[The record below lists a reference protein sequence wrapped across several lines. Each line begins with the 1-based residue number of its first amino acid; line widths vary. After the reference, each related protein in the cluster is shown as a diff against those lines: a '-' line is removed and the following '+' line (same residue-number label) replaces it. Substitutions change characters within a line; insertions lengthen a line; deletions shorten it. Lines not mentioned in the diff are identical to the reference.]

1 LSTLPEGGSA
11 LHDET
16 VADLCRRVREAFA
29 VPQSWHDRIWAAGQ
43 AAMAYLRNDPQ
54 RAQRLIDGTL
64 GGDAEAVRRRD
75 EIVQG
80 LADLLDGG
88 REGGGGQPVA
98 TSRCT
103 AEITAGAIYGAL
115 LAKIAAGAVER
126 REDFLSELV
135 YMAVFPYLGSR
146 AAEDELAVQPL
157 R

>member
-1 LSTLPEGGSA
+1 MSAPGREGA
-11 LHDET
+11 DLHDET
-16 VADLCRRVREAFA
+16 VGDLCRRVRDACA
-29 VPQSWHDRIWAAGQ
+29 APQSWHDRVWAAGQ
-43 AAMAYLRNDPQ
+43 AAMSFLREDAA
-54 RAQRLIDGTL
+54 RARRLMDGTL
-64 GGDAEAVRRRD
+64 GGDADAVRRRD

-88 REGGGGQPVA
+88 RAGPGESPVA

>member
-1 LSTLPEGGSA
+1 MSSLPGGGVN
-11 LHDET
+11 LHDEI
-16 VADLCRRVREAFA
+16 VSDLCGRVRRAFDA
-29 VPQSWHDRIWAAGQ
+29 PQSWHDRIWAAGQ
-43 AAMAYLRNDPQ
+43 AAMLHLREDPP
-54 RAQRLIDGTL
+54 RAHLLIEGTL

-75 EIVQG
+75 RIVQG

-88 REGGGGQPVA
+88 REGGGGRPVA

-115 LAKIAAGAVER
+115 LAKIAAGALER

-146 AAEDELAVQPL
+146 AAEDELTVQPL